1 MPFTLAHPAIVLP
14 LNRSKGRFSLTALVS
29 GSIVPDFEFFFQMKE
44 VENIGHHW
52 YGILLFD
59 LPVAWAFCFL
69 YHGLLRN
76 AFLAN
81 LPAYFRNRFTGLSN
95 FNWARFATANRLK
108 ITVSILIGIFTH
120 IIWDE
125 FTHADGVFLPV
136 IPALSNAV
144 KLGSTSLPVYYLLQI
159 LFSLF
164 GMLFILLV
172 INRIPLTREKQ
183 HLPGKSKY
191 YWPLF
196 TFVFTTIL
204 CARIA
209 GWPEY
214 NSFWGVVMACMGG
227 FSYAWI
233 LNSLLITRLFTTKNK
248 S

>member
-159 LFSLF
+159 LFSYHPW
-164 GMLFILLV
+164 M
-172 INRIPLTREKQ
+172 N
-183 HLPGKSKY
+183 
-191 YWPLF
+191 
-196 TFVFTTIL
+196 
-204 CARIA
+204 
-209 GWPEY
+209 
-214 NSFWGVVMACMGG
+214 
-227 FSYAWI
+227 
-233 LNSLLITRLFTTKNK
+233 RLFHSAPLMLTDWAMIVAASAAVFLIVGLEKWMRLRLAPAPAQQAAGK
-248 S
+248 RG